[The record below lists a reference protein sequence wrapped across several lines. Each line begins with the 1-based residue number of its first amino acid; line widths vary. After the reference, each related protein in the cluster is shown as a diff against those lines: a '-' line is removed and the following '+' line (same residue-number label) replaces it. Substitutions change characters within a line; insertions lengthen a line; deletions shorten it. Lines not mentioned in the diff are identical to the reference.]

1 MVGEVLGQDLDH
13 RLRSKLVHGVVLVVT
28 PGQVAEHVPGQLV
41 DPLDHLGHVGLE
53 VGGGEHVLE
62 LGELLIGDLPLPLK
76 LATALLDHGAQT
88 RVVVHELLEGL
99 GEALGSELADVH
111 GEDDEVEVPLDVVHN
126 LGLEVG
132 LPVIGG
138 DIEGHLGLDD
148 ALADVLNTSS
158 TRGRGSKVN
167 QLVNLGLGNLG
178 LREGGKQLLD
188 DLKLSHLHCVP
199 VLLHLDVN
207 AGKAELL
214 LLEGVEDVV
223 GDDAPH
229 PVQLPGQLQLLHE
242 GTAHNGSGGSA
253 DASLAVEDNWAG
265 GGGVLQHGNNLVK
278 VLLGGSHLLVHGD
291 PNGLQLGHLVLDGSI
306 DLIEGGHSRK
316 LLRDLLIVGPL
327 LWVLTKLV
335 LVVLEV
341 LSPLLHLLGELGLQ
355 LGGLLG
361 VVDLQVEVDVGR
373 VASSERLA
381 IDINDW
387 LLSKVDPEDV
397 LLVSVLLEDG
407 LEALLKTLHR
417 GLTSSKKGEP
427 GQPAEVGCAIGP
439 GSALCKLVNALKGIG
454 HRLQVCHGG
463 SHLRFS
469 CRSESSNKS
478 L

>member
-13 RLRSKLVHGVVLVVT
+13 RLRSKLVHGVVLVVS

-62 LGELLIGDLPLPLK
+62 LGELLVGDLPLPLK

-88 RVVVHELLEGL
+88 RVVIHVLLEGL
-99 GEALGSELADVH
+99 GEALGSELTDVH
-111 GEDDEVEVPLDVVHN
+111 GEDDEVEVSLDVVHD

-148 ALADVLNTSS
+148 ALADVLDTSS

-178 LREGGKQLLD
+178 LREGGEQLLD
-188 DLKLSHLHCVP
+188 DLKLSHLHSVP

-223 GDDAPH
+223 RDDAPH

-253 DASLAVEDNWAG
+253 DASLAVEDNWTG
-265 GGGVLQHGNNLVK
+265 GCGVLQHGNDLVE
-278 VLLGGSHLLVHGD
+278 VLLS
-291 PNGLQLGHLVLDGSI
+291 
-306 DLIEGGHSRK
+306 
-316 LLRDLLIVGPL
+316 
-327 LWVLTKLV
+327 
-335 LVVLEV
+335 
-341 LSPLLHLLGELGLQ
+341 
-355 LGGLLG
+355 
-361 VVDLQVEVDVGR
+361 
-373 VASSERLA
+373 
-381 IDINDW
+381 
-387 LLSKVDPEDV
+387 
-397 LLVSVLLEDG
+397 
-407 LEALLKTLHR
+407 
-417 GLTSSKKGEP
+417 
-427 GQPAEVGCAIGP
+427 
-439 GSALCKLVNALKGIG
+439 
-454 HRLQVCHGG
+454 
-463 SHLRFS
+463 
-469 CRSESSNKS
+469 
-478 L
+478 

>member
-53 VGGGEHVLE
+53 VGGRQHVLE
-62 LGELLIGDLPLPLK
+62 LGELLVGDLPLPLQ
-76 LATALLDHGAQT
+76 LAAALLDHGAQT
-88 RVVVHELLEGL
+88 RVVVHKLLEGL

-111 GEDDEVEVPLDVVHN
+111 GEDDEVEVPLDVVHD

-132 LPVIGG
+132 LPVVRGHIK
-138 DIEGHLGLDD
+138 GHLGLDD
-148 ALADVLNTSS
+148 ALTDVLNTSS
-158 TRGRGSKVN
+158 TRGRGSEVN

-178 LREGGKQLLD
+178 LGECSKQLLD
-188 DLKLSHLHCVP
+188 DLKLPHLHGVP
-199 VLLHLDVN
+199 VLLHLNVN
-207 AGKAELL
+207 AGQAQLL
-214 LLEGVEDVV
+214 LLEGVKDVV

-229 PVQLPGQLQLLHE
+229 PVQLPGQLQLLDE
-242 GTAHNGSGGSA
+242 GAAHNGSGGSA
-253 DASLAVEDNWAG
+253 DASLAVEDNWTG
-265 GGGVLQHGNNLVK
+265 GGGVLQHGNNLV
-278 VLLGGSHLLVHGD
+278 L
-291 PNGLQLGHLVLDGSI
+291 
-306 DLIEGGHSRK
+306 E
-316 LLRDLLIVGPL
+316 
-327 LWVLTKLV
+327 
-335 LVVLEV
+335 VLEV
-341 LSPLLHLLGELGLQ
+341 LSSLLHLLGELGLQ

-373 VASSERLA
+373 VASGERLA

-417 GLTSSKKGEP
+417 GLTSSKQGEA

-439 GSALCKLVNALKGIG
+439 GSALCKLVDPLKGIG
-454 HRLQVCHGG
+454 HSLQVCHGW

-478 L
+478 LQR